1 MNRNALWILLIVLL
15 VAIIGGYMLFAKQA
29 AAPTTETPVAEELP
43 PAGVGVPGDTES
55 VTLVSYTN
63 EGFSPDT
70 VTISVGDT
78 VRFTN
83 NSDGG
88 MWVGVDEH
96 PTHTEYDGTSTKEH
110 CVDGAA
116 IGGTFDACRAYAS
129 GESYEF
135 TFVKAGTFEYHNH
148 VGSSKTGTIIVQ

>member
-1 MNRNALWILLIVLL
+1 MNKTTLWTLLLVVL

-29 AAPTTETPVAEELP
+29 AAPTTETPVSEELP
-43 PAGVGVPGDTES
+43 PAGVGVPSEDS
-55 VTLVSYTN
+55 VSLVSYTDS
-63 EGFSPDT
+63 GFSPQT
-70 VTISVGDT
+70 VTVSVGDT

-83 NSDGG
+83 TSSTG

-110 CVDGAA
+110 CVDGSA
-116 IGGTFDACRAYAS
+116 IGGTFDACRPYTS

-135 TFVKAGTFEYHNH
+135 TFTRAGTFEYHNH
-148 VGSSKTGTIIVQ
+148 VGSSKTGTVIVR